1 MRVSQRIK
9 TIVFGSFLLAS
20 LLSTSAQAHL
30 MVAQHGTLN
39 VVGDGAFM
47 VLALPISAFLD
58 VDGDRD
64 GNVTMVEFNQHR
76 EQIMA
81 AVKENV
87 KLSDATGVLSLEGI
101 MLSPEVAHNT
111 DFEFVT
117 QLTVLGRFTLNQSSS
132 PMEFSIG
139 LFGVHSGEQT
149 MEITG
154 TRTVSEQAHVLV
166 LTPEHSAGTLFPA
179 LASN

>member
-1 MRVSQRIK
+1 MRVLQRIK
-9 TIVFGSFLLAS
+9 TIVCGSFLLVS

-39 VVGDGAFM
+39 IVGDGAFM
-47 VLALPISAFLD
+47 VLALPISAFVE

-64 GNVTMVEFNQHR
+64 GNVTMIEFNQHR

-81 AVKENV
+81 AIKANV
-87 KLSDATGVLSLEGI
+87 LLSDASGVLSLEGI

-111 DFEFVT
+111 DMEFVT

-132 PMEFSIG
+132 SMAFSMG
-139 LFGVHSGEQT
+139 LYGVNSGEQT

-154 TRTVSEQAHVLV
+154 TRTVDDQAHVLV
-166 LTPEHSAGTLFPA
+166 LTPENFAGTLFPA
-179 LASN
+179 LALN